1 MINVNNVSFSYGR
14 GKAPVLSDFSLN
26 FGESGIYGLL
36 GSNGVG
42 KSTLLYIIC
51 GMLTPD
57 SGEASYLGI
66 NTRRRLP
73 MVVKDVMLVSEEF
86 DLPHISLSEYVR
98 ITAPFY
104 PNFSQEDMERNLR
117 HFELEGDLNLGK
129 LSMGQKKKAI
139 LAFAFACH
147 TRVLLMDEPTNGLD
161 IPAKSAFRRVI
172 AETIGEDQLMVISTH
187 QVRDVGQ
194 ILDHVVIMDHSRV
207 LLDQPM
213 MRIEDRLRFVNTSD
227 KDKIDRALYAEQSIG
242 GASLI
247 LPVEEADN
255 PEPTEVNLEMLFNFA
270 ITQPDRLQSLF

>member
-1 MINVNNVSFSYGR
+1 MINVSNVTFSYGFR
-14 GKAPVLSDFSLN
+14 KAPVLNDFSLS
-26 FGESGIYGLL
+26 FSESGVYGLL

-42 KSTLLYIIC
+42 KSTLLYILS

-57 SGEASYLGI
+57 SGEATYLGI

-73 MVVKDVMLVSEEF
+73 MTVRDLMLVPEEF
-86 DLPHISLSEYVR
+86 DLPSISLSEYVR
-98 ITAPFY
+98 LTAPFY
-104 PNFSQEDMERNLR
+104 PGFSQKDMERNLTY
-117 HFELEGDLNLGK
+117 FELEADVNLNR

-161 IPAKSAFRRVI
+161 IPAKSAFRRVV
-172 AETIGEDQLMVISTH
+172 AETIGDDQIIVISTH

-213 MRIEDRLRFVNTSD
+213 MRIEDRLRFVNSSD
-227 KDKIDRALYAEQSIG
+227 KETIGKALYSEQAIG

-247 LPVEEADN
+247 LPSEDSPSAD
-255 PEPTEVNLEMLFNFA
+255 PTEVNLEMLFNFA
-270 ITQPDRLQSLF
+270 ISQPEILRSLF

>member
-1 MINVNNVSFSYGR
+1 MINVNKVTFSYGR
-14 GKAPVLSDFSLN
+14 RKDPVLDEFSLT
-26 FGESGIYGLL
+26 FGESGVYGLL

-57 SGEASYLGI
+57 AGEATYLGI

-73 MVVKDVMLVSEEF
+73 MVVRDVMLVSEEF

-104 PNFSQEDMERNLR
+104 PNFSQTDMERNLKY
-117 HFELEGDLNLGK
+117 FELEGDLNLGK

-161 IPAKSAFRRVI
+161 IPAKSAFRRVV

-207 LLDQPM
+207 LLDQSM

-227 KDKIDRALYAEQSIG
+227 KEKIGQALYAEQAIG

-247 LPVEEADN
+247 LPVEEADK